1 MHCPCMINWPWT
13 NKWFLLCQQWQH
25 SSSFD
30 NIKCKTYFK
39 TQTFKQKAYNLFCSF
54 TRMKEDVTYNLLS
67 SLRLWWFDSIKD
79 AHSKIQMPI
88 SAGQQWLLLFVH
100 YVLMPTPIMIQR
112 ERMTSRGNNTKPDSI
127 CKVGK
132 KQTFR
137 GEDYERGCSELK
149 LEIPS
154 KILAKKWQHNDTF
167 EELRI
172 TNGWTEGLKWTHLQ
186 VTSKGWQ
193 AARIQKEKK

>member
-1 MHCPCMINWPWT
+1 MNEYRNMV
-13 NKWFLLCQQWQH
+13 FCQYIWMTT
-25 SSSFD
+25 
-30 NIKCKTYFK
+30 IWYMYT
-39 TQTFKQKAYNLFCSF
+39 
-54 TRMKEDVTYNLLS
+54 LLS

-112 ERMTSRGNNTKPDSI
+112 ERMTSRGNNTKSDSI

-132 KQTFR
+132 KHSVEKIMK
-137 GEDYERGCSELK
+137 EDAVSSNWK
-149 LEIPS
+149 
-154 KILAKKWQHNDTF
+154 LAKKWQHNDTF

>member
-1 MHCPCMINWPWT
+1 
-13 NKWFLLCQQWQH
+13 
-25 SSSFD
+25 
-30 NIKCKTYFK
+30 
-39 TQTFKQKAYNLFCSF
+39 
-54 TRMKEDVTYNLLS
+54 
-67 SLRLWWFDSIKD
+67 
-79 AHSKIQMPI
+79 MPI

-112 ERMTSRGNNTKPDSI
+112 ERMTSRGNNTKSDSI

-132 KQTFR
+132 KQTFC
-137 GEDYERGCSELK
+137 GEEYERGCSELK

-193 AARIQKEKK
+193 AARIQKEKKYKKFHIKWYEPTSRQHTVCCQRLKAFTLWSPGYQSIWTMYAQGGEKYKNMLVHKYTDITQNLWTNAK